1 MAGDELEGEL
11 VGGEFVATL
20 LTTAVSCVRIASQRP
35 IESQSSSPT
44 RTLAAGPDS
53 GSFAITG
60 LSSVQ
65 DCPVVPAAL
74 RVVTLLLTGGL
85 S

>member
-1 MAGDELEGEL
+1 MMNWTRTWSA
-11 VGGEFVATL
+11 VEFVATL

-60 LSSVQ
+60 LSSTH
-65 DCPVVPAAL
+65 DYPVVPAGLRMAAL
-74 RVVTLLLTGGL
+74 FLTGGL